1 MSVEFKNTKY
11 IVIPTKYAN
20 DLSMTL
26 RGQLKHI
33 LNRVDCMRRDEVRKR
48 ENRR

>member
-1 MSVEFKNTKY
+1 MSAEFKNTKY
-11 IVIPTKYAN
+11 IVIPTKYAKS
-20 DLSMTL
+20 LSTTL

-33 LNRVDCMRRDEVRKR
+33 LSRIDMMRKEEVRQR